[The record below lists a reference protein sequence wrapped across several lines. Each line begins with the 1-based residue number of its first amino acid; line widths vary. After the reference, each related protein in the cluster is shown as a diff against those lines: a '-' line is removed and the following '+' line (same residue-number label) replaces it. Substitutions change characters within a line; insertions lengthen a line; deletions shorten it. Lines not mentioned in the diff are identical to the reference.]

1 MCNEFPELKTFIM
14 YWEQRKSHVFP
25 PFRSGGIPGLN
36 MSEPGNKSIK
46 PANTMRLV
54 TVAIYD
60 VSHMVYQERQLHL
73 FNCNLLKCAGRGLT
87 KEARDARDRAQQ
99 MRKAKEFAAIFD
111 DEEAVLLEAEQAM
124 NPNSYL
130 PWQNNIHRAP
140 KEKKVG
146 KGRGKKC
153 EEKKKTEILII
164 KKKKRH
170 TKEKRWERKR
180 ESAKHIR

>member
-1 MCNEFPELKTFIM
+1 MGNEFLELKAFIM

-60 VSHMVYQERQLHL
+60 VSHMVYQEGQLHL
-73 FNCNLLKCAGRGLT
+73 FNRNLLKCAGRGLT
-87 KEARDARDRAQQ
+87 KEAHDARDRAQQ

-164 KKKKRH
+164 
-170 TKEKRWERKR
+170 
-180 ESAKHIR
+180 